1 MGTYVVERRTV
12 VHAPAERVRAHV
24 RDFHQWVTWSP
35 WEGLD
40 PELDRVYSGPEAGEG
55 ARYAWSGNRK
65 AGRGSMRITEDAPG
79 RTAVLLEFL
88 KPFRSTA
95 EVSFD
100 YAGSGDTEAGT
111 EVTWRMQGEQTGL
124 MGVVGK
130 VVPMDKLIGKDLER
144 GLARLKAVCEDTA

>member
-12 VHAPAERVRAHV
+12 VHAPADQVRARV

-40 PELDRVYSGPEAGEG
+40 PELDRTYSGAEAGEG
-55 ARYAWSGNRK
+55 ARYAWSGNRR
-65 AGRGSMRITEDAPG
+65 AGRGSMRITGDGPD
-79 RTAVLLEFL
+79 RTDVHLEFE
-88 KPFRSTA
+88 KPFRSTSQVGFA
-95 EVSFD
+95 
-100 YAGSGDTEAGT
+100 YAAAADGSGT

-130 VVPMDKLIGKDLER
+130 LVPMDKLIGTDLEK
-144 GLARLKAVCEDTA
+144 GLARLKAVCEETA